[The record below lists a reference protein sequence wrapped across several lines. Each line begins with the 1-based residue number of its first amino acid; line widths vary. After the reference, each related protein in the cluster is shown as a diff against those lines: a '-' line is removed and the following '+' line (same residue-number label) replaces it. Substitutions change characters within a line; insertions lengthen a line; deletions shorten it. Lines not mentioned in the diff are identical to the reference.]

1 LPVQKKVLSLC
12 RIKETTKKKEIKFFM
27 STKPKATAAG
37 QSPAAANTNQTAT
50 TPVATTTNTA
60 NAATVTATPI
70 IKGAVKNPP
79 KQRVVAAP
87 KVQKESKRVTGVT
100 INVATTTYNNWS
112 SWVRFILNGS
122 DKTVPMMARFVKD
135 KEAKGT
141 EWGGYIST
149 PAANV
154 DAVVAALAAF
164 TANEATLP
172 VEERSIVMW
181 NMLDVFTSVEPKVR
195 APRAKKVKAEVAP
208 AEADVAEV
216 VA

>member
-1 LPVQKKVLSLC
+1 
-12 RIKETTKKKEIKFFM
+12 M
-27 STKPKATAAG
+27 STTTKATAAG
-37 QSPAAANTNQTAT
+37 QSSAAANTNETAT

-87 KVQKESKRVTGVT
+87 KVLKESKRVTGVT
-100 INVATTTYNNWS
+100 INVAVSTYNNWR

-122 DKTVPMMARFVKD
+122 DKTVPMIARFEKD
-135 KEAKGT
+135 ITANGHI
-141 EWGGYIST
+141 WGGYIST
-149 PAANV
+149 PAEHV
-154 DAVVAALAAF
+154 DTVVAALAAF

-172 VEERSIVMW
+172 VEDRSIVMW
-181 NMLDVFTSVEPKVR
+181 TMLDVFTSVEPKVR
-195 APRAKKVKAEVAP
+195 APRAKKVKAEVA
-208 AEADVAEV
+208 AADAVVTEAVADEVADEVAEV